1 MSQKNYIMFVYIYY
15 IMLSLVIIDKLNSI
29 SQWKDFWNSYYKKT
43 NDYSVGPAITLTTDE
58 KINSKNIQK
67 SIDLFLLNATF

>member
-1 MSQKNYIMFVYIYY
+1 
-15 IMLSLVIIDKLNSI
+15 MLSLVIMEKLNSI
-29 SQWKDFWNSYYKKT
+29 SQWNDFWNSYYKRT

-67 SIDLFLLNATF
+67 SIDLFLLNEKF